1 MTLEETQQQAS
12 DIISKVNKIQNDMR
26 NITDSID
33 KAKTADDKAK
43 DEISKLP
50 DGKAKYNLEINR
62 LQTSD
67 LALIDLDYKQK
78 NLEAQAQY
86 TAKVITEET
95 YRDTLS
101 NNTKEYK
108 RAIKDNENQQEYYQK
123 LLLANPDAKQKEE
136 NNKQKKKK
144 QALNRKI
151 TSDQSKGQTQR
162 LASIVKNSAIVFIPI
177 IIEILSQKLSNSSL
191 GTTKINIR
199 IDALN
204 EEIDQFNNSNSVQTI
219 QTLIDKKN
227 ALVSDIQD
235 LENKILNIQEFLN
248 ILNVSLQI
256 FAVALALAQSI
267 YASSAV
273 SSSQLQTIIDRLSP
287 IVAALITIIPIISS
301 LLNKI
306 INDIAEARA
315 RIKDIEDKIE
325 NKANNNPDIAND
337 FISSGFL
344 AEYKGFKFAV
354 KEENT
359 LGSPTINGIH
369 RHYGVAI
376 DSNNIEVLKTDPSF
390 TQDTQVLVDLLKLI
404 IDSQNLKA

>member
-136 NNKQKKKK
+136 NNKQ
-144 QALNRKI
+144 NC
-151 TSDQSKGQTQR
+151 
-162 LASIVKNSAIVFIPI
+162 
-177 IIEILSQKLSNSSL
+177 
-191 GTTKINIR
+191 
-199 IDALN
+199 
-204 EEIDQFNNSNSVQTI
+204 
-219 QTLIDKKN
+219 
-227 ALVSDIQD
+227 
-235 LENKILNIQEFLN
+235 
-248 ILNVSLQI
+248 
-256 FAVALALAQSI
+256 
-267 YASSAV
+267 
-273 SSSQLQTIIDRLSP
+273 
-287 IVAALITIIPIISS
+287 
-301 LLNKI
+301 
-306 INDIAEARA
+306 
-315 RIKDIEDKIE
+315 
-325 NKANNNPDIAND
+325 
-337 FISSGFL
+337 
-344 AEYKGFKFAV
+344 
-354 KEENT
+354 
-359 LGSPTINGIH
+359 
-369 RHYGVAI
+369 
-376 DSNNIEVLKTDPSF
+376 
-390 TQDTQVLVDLLKLI
+390 
-404 IDSQNLKA
+404 